1 MENKRHT
8 AQNSRTFTWRA
19 SSDPASGTQNGQA
32 VSQQNGEGT
41 PAKPTRKAHANSAR
55 NAASRRATE
64 GSARRTRRSAMRG
77 SATQTARVTSRN
89 AANAANANKQ
99 TAATAP
105 TQTTVRKARPTR
117 RASAASTGSGIP
129 LTAKQFDKRP
139 LYVIIAIVLL
149 AALGIGACNAMSN
162 WLNTPAKKNTR
173 STTSDVYESP
183 YDFAGFAYDA
193 NGRLTYSENG
203 ILMSKAGIDVSEYQ
217 GAVDWPAVAG
227 DGISFAFVRVGSR
240 GNTDGYLYVDS
251 CFDQNIDDAAA
262 AGLQVGTYFY
272 SQAITVEEAQAE
284 ADLVI
289 SELAGRKLDL
299 PVVFDYEL
307 DFGSSTRGGNIDRET
322 LTQIAL
328 AFCKRIEAAGHK
340 TMIYG
345 NSSDVSR
352 FNLSELGNRTIWYA
366 EYDDIVPN
374 AQFDFAIWQYT
385 SSGVVAGIDA
395 TVDMDMLVA
404 GMM

>member
-8 AQNSRTFTWRA
+8 KQNVRTSTWRA
-19 SSDPASGTQNGQA
+19 SSDPASGTQNSQA
-32 VSQQNGEGT
+32 PGQQNGKST
-41 PAKPTRKAHANSAR
+41 PAKPTRKARANSAR

-64 GSARRTRRSAMRG
+64 GSARRTRRSATRG
-77 SATQTARVTSRN
+77 STTQTARATS
-89 AANAANANKQ
+89 ANAANVASADKQ
-99 TAATAP
+99 AGNAAP
-105 TQTTVRKARPTR
+105 TQATIRSARPTR
-117 RASAASTGSGIP
+117 RASAASASGGIP
-129 LTAKQFDKRP
+129 LAAKQFDKRP
-139 LYVIIAIVLL
+139 LYIIIAIVLL
-149 AALGIGACNAMSN
+149 AALGIGACNAMTN

-217 GAVDWPAVAG
+217 GAIDWPAVAG

-251 CFDQNIDDAAA
+251 CFDQNIDGAAA

-284 ADLVI
+284 ADLVL

-307 DFGSSTRGGNIDRET
+307 DFGSSTRGGSIDRET

-328 AFCKRIEAAGHK
+328 AFCQRIEAAGYK

-366 EYDDIVPN
+366 EYDDAVPN

-395 TVDMDMLVA
+395 AVDMDMLVA

>member
-8 AQNSRTFTWRA
+8 AQNARTSTWRA

-32 VSQQNGEGT
+32 VSQQNNQGA
-41 PAKPTRKAHANSAR
+41 PAKPTLKTRANSAR
-55 NAASRRATE
+55 NAAARRATE

-217 GAVDWPAVAG
+217 GAIDWPAVAG

-251 CFDQNIDDAAA
+251 CFDQNIDGAAA

-307 DFGSSTRGGNIDRET
+307 DFGSSTRGGSIDRET

-328 AFCKRIEAAGHK
+328 AFCKRIEAAGYK

-395 TVDMDMLVA
+395 AVDMDMLVA

>member
-8 AQNSRTFTWRA
+8 KQNTRTSTWRA
-19 SSDPASGTQNGQA
+19 SSDPASGTQNSQA
-32 VSQQNGEGT
+32 AGQQNNQGA
-41 PAKPTRKAHANSAR
+41 PAKPTRKTHANSAR
-55 NAASRRATE
+55 NAASRKATE

-77 SATQTARVTSRN
+77 SATQTARATS
-89 AANAANANKQ
+89 ANAANVASADKHA
-99 TAATAP
+99 AATAP
-105 TQTTVRKARPTR
+105 TQTTVRRARPTR
-117 RASAASTGSGIP
+117 RASTASAGGGVP
-129 LTAKQFDKRP
+129 LAAKQFDKRP
-139 LYVIIAIVLL
+139 LYIIIAIVLL

-173 STTSDVYESP
+173 STTSEVYESP

-217 GAVDWPAVAG
+217 GAIDWPAVAG

-251 CFDQNIDDAAA
+251 CFDQNIDGAAA

-284 ADLVI
+284 ADLVL

-307 DFGSSTRGGNIDRET
+307 DFGSSTRGGSIDRET

-328 AFCKRIEAAGHK
+328 AFCQRIEAAGYK

-366 EYDDIVPN
+366 EYDDVVPN

-395 TVDMDMLVA
+395 AVDMDMLVA

>member
-8 AQNSRTFTWRA
+8 AQNSRNFTWRA

-77 SATQTARVTSRN
+77 SATQTARSTSEN
-89 AANAANANKQ
+89 ASTGKQ
-99 TAATAP
+99 TAATVPA
-105 TQTTVRKARPTR
+105 QTTVSKARPTR

-173 STTSDVYESP
+173 STTSDAYESP

-203 ILMSKAGIDVSEYQ
+203 ILMSKAGIDISEYQ
-217 GAVDWPAVAG
+217 GDIDWPAVAG

-251 CFDQNIDDAAA
+251 CFDQNIDGAAA

-307 DFGSSTRGGNIDRET
+307 DFGSSTRGGSIDRET

-328 AFCKRIEAAGHK
+328 AFCKRIEAAGYK

-395 TVDMDMLVA
+395 AVDMDMLVA